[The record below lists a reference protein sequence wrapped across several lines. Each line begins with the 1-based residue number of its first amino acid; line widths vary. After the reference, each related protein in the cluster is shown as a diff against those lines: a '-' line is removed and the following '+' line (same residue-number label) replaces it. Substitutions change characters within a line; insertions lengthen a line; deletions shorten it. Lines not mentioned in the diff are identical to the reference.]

1 MRKTDTFSAIDKQ
14 LKINR
19 KYSDFKVSKE
29 YRFRVPKSI
38 EIDPFSDSLFCK

>member
-1 MRKTDTFSAIDKQ
+1 MRKTDTFLAIDKQ